1 MKQLDAQI
9 LANVIQQRP
18 AESHKGTFGRAVMI
32 GGNQQYGGA
41 IIMAAQASVYGGT
54 GLTTVIS
61 DPVNRSA
68 LHARLP
74 EAMFVSWD
82 QTELI
87 STVTE
92 SADVLLIGP
101 GMGEGK
107 KSFNLLQK
115 VVSNQ
120 KVNQWLVIDGSAI
133 NLAAKYPLT
142 FPFPTQV
149 VFTPH
154 QMEWQRLSG
163 IEIAEQTVE
172 KNTAFQEKLSS
183 IVVLKSHR
191 TQIYGQEIVEN
202 PLGVPAM
209 ATGGTGDT
217 LAGVIASFLA
227 QFERNEQ
234 TIQAA
239 VYLHSLIG
247 ESLATEHYVV
257 LPTQI
262 SEALPKF
269 MKEHSLR

>member
-120 KVNQWLVIDGSAI
+120 KANQWLVIDGSAI

-202 PLGVPAM
+202 PLGVPAI